1 MTYHCGAKKNKKKIK
16 RGLWWPGEELLIYE
30 TAFLSLLRDLEG
42 GGGGGGGG
50 GAYPHPVYSAR
61 DKKSDFRRY

>member
-42 GGGGGGGG
+42 GGGG
-50 GAYPHPVYSAR
+50 V
-61 DKKSDFRRY
+61 